1 MVLSWNG
8 TVYGREEVKTLKQQG
23 KVRDYKISRDK
34 IFGEGDYA
42 HVNSQTTFDGHTL
55 SLCRVAALNA

>member
-23 KVRDYKISRDK
+23 KVRDYKISQDK
-34 IFGEGDYA
+34 IFGEGYYA
-42 HVNSQTTFDGHTL
+42 DANSQTTFDAHTL
-55 SLCRVAALNA
+55 SLCCIAALNA